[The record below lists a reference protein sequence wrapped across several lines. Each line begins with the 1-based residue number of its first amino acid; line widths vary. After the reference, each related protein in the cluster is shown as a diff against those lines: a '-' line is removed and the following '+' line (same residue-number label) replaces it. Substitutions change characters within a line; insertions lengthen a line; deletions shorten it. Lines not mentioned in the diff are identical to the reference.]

1 LAKALATESNS
12 TFFHVSP
19 SDIFSKWVGESE
31 KFIKDLFYSAKLSKP
46 SIIFFDEVDAICSD
60 RNQDNHSFMK
70 NVKSELLIQMQGID
84 ECEGVLVI
92 GATNIPWAI
101 DTGFRRRFQRRIH
114 INLPNQSE
122 RKRIFEH
129 YLNKSTHSLTSE
141 QFEKLAQLTDGYSG
155 SDISTIVQSSK
166 LKSIKEF
173 QRKVTLSPSIQ
184 LSHVE
189 ESLKVIKPTVTK
201 LELKNYEK
209 FAKEF

>member
-1 LAKALATESNS
+1 
-12 TFFHVSP
+12 
-19 SDIFSKWVGESE
+19 
-31 KFIKDLFYSAKLSKP
+31 LFYSAKLSKP